1 MAEVGQTLREARE
14 KRGLT
19 IEDVERELKIRRK
32 FIIALENN
40 QYRNILEDIYVRGFL
55 RNYAR
60 FLELDENQLM
70 KMHSGGAHAS
80 PAGSVPQPLTPQT
93 ALRPVPENAGQP
105 SQSYLRPALVVVSVI
120 VVLGALVLIAVQLTG
135 GATAT
140 PPSQVTAMAALTKA
154 AGATLT
160 AQATPPPSPT
170 PTVTSIPTATPTPTL
185 TPTPSFYT
193 GVTIELILKGKSWLQ
208 IGVDGQ
214 KAFEGILDAGNRR
227 TWHGNDR
234 VAVRAGNA
242 GGVEAVINGQS
253 VGLLGEDG
261 QVVEME
267 WQKEPAAPAP
277 AATPL
282 PPVTISATMSLTA
295 TLAAKP

>member
-32 FIIALENN
+32 FILALENN
-40 QYRNILEDIYVRGFL
+40 QYKNVVEDIYMRGFL

-60 FLELDENQLM
+60 FLELDESQLLRM
-70 KMHSGGAHAS
+70 YAGGTYAAHAV
-80 PAGSVPQPLTPQT
+80 ALPQTSLTPQT
-93 ALRPVPENAGQP
+93 SLRPVPEGAGP
-105 SQSYLRPALVVVSVI
+105 PWQSYLRPAMVVVSVM
-120 VVLGALVLIAVQLTG
+120 VVLGALVLIAMQLTG

-140 PPSQVTAMAALTKA
+140 PPSQITAAAAVTKA
-154 AGATLT
+154 AAATLT
-160 AQATPPPSPT
+160 AQASPQPSST
-170 PTVTSIPTATPTPTL
+170 PTVTATPTSSPTPSV

-193 GVTIELILKGKSWLQ
+193 GVTIELILKDKSWLQ

-214 KAFEGILDAGNRR
+214 KVFEGIIDSGNRR
-227 TWHGNDR
+227 TWKGNDR

-242 GGVEAVINGQS
+242 GGVEALINGQS
-253 VGLLGEDG
+253 IGLLGENG

-267 WQKEPAAPAP
+267 WQKEPTSQAPVATPP
-277 AATPL
+277 AAATQTPL
-282 PPVTISATMSLTA
+282 TVTVAVT
-295 TLAAKP
+295 P